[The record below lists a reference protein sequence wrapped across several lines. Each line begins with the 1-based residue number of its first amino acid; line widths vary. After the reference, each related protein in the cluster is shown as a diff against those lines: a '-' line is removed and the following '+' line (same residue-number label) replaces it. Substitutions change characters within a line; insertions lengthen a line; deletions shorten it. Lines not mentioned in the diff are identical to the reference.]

1 MSGSNHLRH
10 PIAVA
15 RGLGAAKDGTHHFWI
30 QRLTAVALM
39 LLSPW
44 FVWLLLS
51 LIGADYATIRLSLA
65 QPVTATLLLAFII
78 ALFWHVKLGLQVVV
92 EDYIHV
98 KGLEFALQIAITFAC
113 LLAVLASVVALGRI
127 VFAG

>member
-51 LIGADYATIRLSLA
+51 LVGADYATIRLSLA
-65 QPVTATLLLAFII
+65 QPVTATLLLAFVI

>member
-1 MSGSNHLRH
+1 
-10 PIAVA
+10 
-15 RGLGAAKDGTHHFWI
+15 
-30 QRLTAVALM
+30 M

-51 LIGADYATIRLSLA
+51 LVGADYATIRLSLA
-65 QPVTATLLLAFII
+65 QPVTATLLLAFVI